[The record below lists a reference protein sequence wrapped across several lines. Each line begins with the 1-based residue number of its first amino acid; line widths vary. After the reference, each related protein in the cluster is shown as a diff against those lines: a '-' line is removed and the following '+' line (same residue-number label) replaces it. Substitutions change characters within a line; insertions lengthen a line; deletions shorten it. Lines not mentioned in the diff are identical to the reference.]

1 MTKAKKKAPSP
12 LKRRAPSQGV
22 TLKEVNKGIPIPVQK
37 FEAPC
42 RICKFRVFI
51 ITFVF
56 ILGVAFVVA
65 WLTLK

>member
-12 LKRRAPSQGV
+12 LKRRASSQGI

-37 FEAPC
+37 FEAP
-42 RICKFRVFI
+42 RNDKFRVFI

>member
-12 LKRRAPSQGV
+12 LRRRASSQGI
-22 TLKEVNKGIPIPVQK
+22 TLQEVNKGIPIPVQK
-37 FEAPC
+37 FEAPKND
-42 RICKFRVFI
+42 KFRSFI